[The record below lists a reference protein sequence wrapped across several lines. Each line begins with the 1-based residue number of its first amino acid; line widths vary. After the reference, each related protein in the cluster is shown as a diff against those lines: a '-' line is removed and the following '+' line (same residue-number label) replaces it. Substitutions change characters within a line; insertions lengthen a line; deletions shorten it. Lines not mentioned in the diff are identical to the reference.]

1 VVLDGFVQL
10 LATIHFVGHQGHEVN
25 TGSAFHHWLPRLRG
39 SPQYISLVA
48 DQNGK
53 KAKGA

>member
-1 VVLDGFVQL
+1 VQL

-48 DQNGK
+48 EQNGK